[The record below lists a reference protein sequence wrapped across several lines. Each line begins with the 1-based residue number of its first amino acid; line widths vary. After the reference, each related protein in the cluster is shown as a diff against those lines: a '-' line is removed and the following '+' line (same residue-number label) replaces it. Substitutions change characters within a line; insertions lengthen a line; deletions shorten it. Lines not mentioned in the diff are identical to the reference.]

1 MLKKLHMSIKF
12 SNLVVAKLLSYK
24 VTVMYNFVAKFGK
37 ILEICKQFAGN
48 QVNEKGNVTRCG
60 VVPTFSDLEV
70 VALSITAEAFSI
82 DSENYLFNRLNTE
95 CPGAIPNL
103 ITRRQYNQRRKK
115 TMLLGENIRQAI
127 AKAIDGGE
135 TVFSIDSKPVKVC
148 QNARANRC
156 QMGRTDIDHAPSWGY
171 CASQNMYYYGY
182 KLHALCGISGV
193 IHSYDMTAANV
204 HDLQYLKDV
213 QWEYSDCTILGDKG
227 YLSAPVQLDL
237 FETANITLDVPYRL
251 NQKNWTPPTW
261 AYKRFRKR
269 IETVFSQLND
279 HLMMIRNYAK
289 QPAGLFA
296 RMAAKVAALDI
307 VRAFC
312 EINQIEWYWFRL
324 FPLFG
329 PHESDQWLIPSLIK
343 NIFTQ
348 ESMDFTPGEQKLPY
362 LYVGECAKAI
372 KAAIT
377 ADGHSGVYN
386 ICSDNPLALKE
397 LVARIRDKVRPD
409 FKLNFGA
416 FPYRYG
422 QSMYMEGDTTALR
435 RNIYNIVTSDFEQ
448 RLSETIDYYI
458 RKYSNNPSE

>member
-1 MLKKLHMSIKF
+1 MSIKF

-115 TMLLGENIRQAI
+115 TMMLGESIRQAI

-135 TVFSIDSKPVKVC
+135 SVFSIDSKPVKVC

-156 QMGRTDIDHAPSWGY
+156 QMGRTDI
-171 CASQNMYYYGY
+171 
-182 KLHALCGISGV
+182 GISGV

-237 FETANITLDVPYRL
+237 FETASITLDVPYRL

-296 RMAAKVAALDI
+296 RMAAKVAAFTMLQYFNLLNHKPI
-307 VRAFC
+307 GQVKYA
-312 EINQIEWYWFRL
+312 L
-324 FPLFG
+324 F
-329 PHESDQWLIPSLIK
+329 
-343 NIFTQ
+343 
-348 ESMDFTPGEQKLPY
+348 
-362 LYVGECAKAI
+362 
-372 KAAIT
+372 
-377 ADGHSGVYN
+377 
-386 ICSDNPLALKE
+386 
-397 LVARIRDKVRPD
+397 
-409 FKLNFGA
+409 
-416 FPYRYG
+416 
-422 QSMYMEGDTTALR
+422 
-435 RNIYNIVTSDFEQ
+435 
-448 RLSETIDYYI
+448 
-458 RKYSNNPSE
+458 